1 MLYDIIDFFLEIF
14 YKVKKIYIKNKKIY
28 QMIILIVIILKI
40 ADYIYFSYDDT
51 VKILNKKEE
60 KIYYFKDSD
69 FLSLGDISKK
79 KSKEI
84 YYINYNIA
92 NISEIF
98 DIKRKLNLKNYL
110 IGWKENYKN
119 IDLYYILIIKSKK
132 DYFYFG
138 TLVYVK
144 TPKDKEKILKISN
157 IDKEIK
163 NNLIEIRVLSDDKNI
178 KNTELKKEKFWYNF
192 DKKNLKKCI
201 NLVDKIIEIE
211 S

>member
-14 YKVKKIYIKNKKIY
+14 YKVKKIYIKNNKIY

>member
-28 QMIILIVIILKI
+28 QVIIL

>member
-14 YKVKKIYIKNKKIY
+14 YKVKKIYIKKKKIY

>member
-92 NISEIF
+92 NISEF
-98 DIKRKLNLKNYL
+98 L
-110 IGWKENYKN
+110 
-119 IDLYYILIIKSKK
+119 
-132 DYFYFG
+132 
-138 TLVYVK
+138 T
-144 TPKDKEKILKISN
+144 
-157 IDKEIK
+157 
-163 NNLIEIRVLSDDKNI
+163 
-178 KNTELKKEKFWYNF
+178 
-192 DKKNLKKCI
+192 
-201 NLVDKIIEIE
+201 
-211 S
+211 

>member
-119 IDLYYILIIKSKK
+119 IDLYYISIIKSKK

>member
-14 YKVKKIYIKNKKIY
+14 YKVKKLYIKNKKIY

>member
-1 MLYDIIDFFLEIF
+1 MLYDIIDFFLEVF

>member
-40 ADYIYFSYDDT
+40 ADYIYFSYDDI

>member
-144 TPKDKEKILKISN
+144 TLKDKEKILKISN

>member
-14 YKVKKIYIKNKKIY
+14 YKVKKIYIKNKKKY

-201 NLVDKIIEIE
+201 NLIDKIIEIE

>member
-14 YKVKKIYIKNKKIY
+14 YKVKKIYIQNKKIY

>member
-110 IGWKENYKN
+110 IGWKKNYKN

>member
-14 YKVKKIYIKNKKIY
+14 YKVKKIYIKNKKLY
-28 QMIILIVIILKI
+28 QMILLLVIILKI

>member
-110 IGWKENYKN
+110 IGWKENYEN